1 MSALEQATQPGT
13 NPEEPQPSNYS
24 FPIPIFHYRTPWS
37 KQKILDLVKEI
48 QDLRFSSQKLIL
60 DKTELERS
68 KNILSKLNA
77 ICYNKIERLSTECK
91 TLLKH
96 NEELSKIIPSR
107 ETGRCLTEGNVF
119 YAPKPRDE
127 RLLTDDCHKTGLD
140 ETLSKKIFLIQ

>member
-1 MSALEQATQPGT
+1 MRTLPS
-13 NPEEPQPSNYS
+13 PE
-24 FPIPIFHYRTPWS
+24 PIPKNYNQVITIPHTNFSLSNPLS

-48 QDLRFSSQKLIL
+48 QDLRVSSQKLIV

-96 NEELSKIIPSR
+96 NEELSRIIPSR

-119 YAPKPRDE
+119 YTQKPEDE
-127 RLLTDDCHKTGLD
+127 RLLTVDCQKAELD
-140 ETLSKKIFLIQ
+140 ETLSKNLFLNQ